1 MADSP
6 LGPILALGSAVTWG
20 VSDFAG
26 GMLSRRLS
34 AFAVVGVSQALALV
48 VLLAALPF
56 VGLPDNVTWLP
67 WAILAGV
74 AGAIGL
80 SAFYRSLA
88 FGTVGVVSPI
98 SAMGAAIPV
107 GIGLATGDDPGAL
120 QLVGIVL
127 ALVGA
132 VLASGPELRG
142 EEHVKAQAVW
152 FAVLAAAGFGVTM
165 WAIARGS
172 ESSPFMTLVGM
183 RSTSVLGF
191 AVAAL
196 LVRSVGG
203 VRLRDLPGLALLGLG
218 DVTANALLGIS
229 TTMGLLS
236 ISAVLS
242 ALYPVVT
249 VALAAVILHERM
261 KPIQL
266 IGTALALLGVVL
278 IAVV

>member
-6 LGPILALGSAVTWG
+6 IGPVLALGSALSWG
-20 VSDFAG
+20 VADFAG
-26 GMLSRRLS
+26 GMFSRRLS
-34 AFAVVGVSQALALV
+34 AFAVVGVSQALSLV
-48 VLLAALPF
+48 VLLAAMPF
-56 VGLPDNVTWLP
+56 LGVPDTLAWLP
-67 WAILAGV
+67 WAILAG
-74 AGAIGL
+74 ASGAVGL

-107 GIGLATGDDPGAL
+107 GIGLATGDNPAAL

-127 ALVGA
+127 ALLGA
-132 VLASGPELRG
+132 ILASGPELRG
-142 EEHVKAQAVW
+142 EEHVKAQAIW
-152 FAVLAAAGFGVTM
+152 FAVLAAGGFGITM

-183 RSTSVLGF
+183 RGTSVLGF
-191 AVAAL
+191 AVIAL
-196 LVRSVGG
+196 IVRSLGG
-203 VRLRDLPGLALLGLG
+203 VKAKDLPGLALLGLG

-229 TTMGLLS
+229 TTFGLLS

>member
-1 MADSP
+1 MSDSP
-6 LGPILALGSAVTWG
+6 LGPTLALGSALAYG
-20 VSDFAG
+20 GSDFAG

-34 AFAVVGVSQALALV
+34 AFAVVGVSQALSLVAL
-48 VLLAALPF
+48 LIALPF
-56 VGLPDNVTWLP
+56 VGVSASWAWLP
-67 WAILAGV
+67 WAALAGS
-74 AGAIGL
+74 AGALGL
-80 SAFYRSLA
+80 ACFYRSLA

-107 GIGLATGDDPGAL
+107 GIGLATGDSPRTL
-120 QLVGIVL
+120 QLVGIGF
-127 ALVGA
+127 ALIGA

-152 FAVLAAAGFGVTM
+152 FAVVAALGFGIAI

-172 ESSPFMTLVGM
+172 ATSPYLTLVGM
-183 RSTSVLGF
+183 RATSVIGF
-191 AVAAL
+191 GIAAL
-196 LVRSVGG
+196 VARSLGG
-203 VRLRDLPGLALLGLG
+203 VKPRDLPVLGLLGLG
-218 DVTANALLGIS
+218 DVGANALLGWS
-229 TTMGLLS
+229 TTFGLLS

-266 IGTALALLGVVL
+266 VGTVLALTGVGL
-278 IAVV
+278 IAAS